1 MSVAVICVVNC
12 AALMNVVGRTTPLKL
27 TVAPLTKPM
36 PFTVKVN
43 AGSPAVAV
51 AGEMLVITAP
61 TSKLTAVD
69 VPPRGFITVSGN
81 VPKFAVSGPRMVAV
95 NCVGLTKVV
104 GRSIPLK

>member
-1 MSVAVICVVNC
+1 MSVAAICVVNC

-61 TSKLTAVD
+61 TSRLTAVD
-69 VPPRGFITVSGN
+69 VPPRGFITVHGN
-81 VPKFAVSGPRMVAV
+81 VPKFAVPAASMVAV
-95 NCVGLTKVV
+95 NSVGLPKGE
-104 GRSIPLK
+104 GRAIHLK